1 MMEGSP
7 EALDQGWGRGKK
19 RTFYGSFYF
28 YMKKILLA
36 F

>member
-19 RTFYGSFYF
+19 SFLETR
-28 YMKKILLA
+28 LLNMV
-36 F
+36 